1 MGTSALKF
9 QKPKLQVPKEGEGFP
24 QEEGRGRDQR
34 SLHVAPEME
43 NCFGTYIQGYW
54 EKQAWS
60 IFPLPTLAQNT
71 YNKAWSRAHANSD
84 GEVKARRILLRGLDC
99 LSASKDL
106 GDIQEGA
113 LTVTKIKHRLAWYAE
128 GLL

>member
-9 QKPKLQVPKEGEGFP
+9 QKPKLQVPKEDEGFP
-24 QEEGRGRDQR
+24 QEEGRGRDQS

-43 NCFGTYIQGYW
+43 NCFGTHIQGYW

-60 IFPLPTLAQNT
+60 IFPFPTLAQNL

-84 GEVKARRILLRGLDC
+84 GGVKARRALLRRLDR

-106 GDIQEGA
+106 GDVWEGA
-113 LTVTKIKHRLAWYAE
+113 LTVTEIKHRLAGYPG
-128 GLL
+128 GLF